1 MPKSKDL
8 ESKLTV
14 LERQLGVFQ
23 RISRLMVR
31 ELSLAETLQ
40 SIVNLVTQFTA
51 CDSTLL
57 YLIDC
62 DHLVLC
68 ASSNP
73 HPSQIGRVRLR
84 LDEGLTGWVARE
96 RKMLAIASEAYS
108 DPRFRKFSDLPEDN
122 FESFLSVPVIA
133 RNRVIGVIN
142 VHHREEHEYAPEAV
156 SLLTFIGEQMGG
168 AVARAHLLDENLRLH
183 EETLEMKRQL
193 ETRKLVERAKGILQF
208 KYNLTEEEAYLRLRN
223 ESRRLR
229 RPMRDLAEA
238 IILTEDLARKSGE
251 PASLEREV
259 EGD

>member
-1 MPKSKDL
+1 MLTRLRVPPDTTYNQGVPKSKDL

-142 VHHREEHEYAPEAV
+142 VHHRAPHRHTGAEME
-156 SLLTFIGEQMGG
+156 LLTTVGEQVGCLL
-168 AVARAHLLDENLRLH
+168 VLARMAPSAI
-183 EETLEMKRQL
+183 EETNHVA
-193 ETRKLVERAKGILQF
+193 LVMSHGHI
-208 KYNLTEEEAYLRLRN
+208 
-223 ESRRLR
+223 
-229 RPMRDLAEA
+229 
-238 IILTEDLARKSGE
+238 ARKGE
-251 PASLEREV
+251 
-259 EGD
+259 D